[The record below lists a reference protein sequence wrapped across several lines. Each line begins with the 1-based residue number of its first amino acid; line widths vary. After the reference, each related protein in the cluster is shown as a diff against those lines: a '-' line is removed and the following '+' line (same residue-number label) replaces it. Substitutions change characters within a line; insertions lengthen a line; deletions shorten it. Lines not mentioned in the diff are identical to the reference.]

1 MDDLPINKA
10 RGITMNARS
19 SRISLCIALAA
30 GTLFF
35 SAGMLAGKAD
45 GYAFMPPPGWQSLQK
60 PGHGIGIWV
69 HPGDTGFRQNVNVVA
84 ERYTGSLNRYTIMG
98 IHSIKAVLLD
108 VQIGTA
114 QHATVCGSHPASY
127 LTYAA
132 TVRSHRLIYEQMATL
147 WNGVAY
153 VATYT
158 RESSQPS
165 LPAARTALTSL
176 CGGLPGTGGP
186 AMTRSATPPLR
197 AAATT
202 TPSGYNPYPA
212 PVGSVAPTITPRP

>member
-1 MDDLPINKA
+1 MDDLPIIKA
-10 RGITMNARS
+10 GGITMNARS
-19 SRISLCIALAA
+19 SRISLCMALAA

-45 GYAFMPPPGWQSLQK
+45 GYAFMPPPGWQALQR

-98 IHSIKAVLLD
+98 IHSIKAVLPD

-114 QHATVCGSHPASY
+114 QHATVCGSHPSSY

-132 TVRSHRLIYEQMATL
+132 TVKSHRLIYEQMATL

-158 RESSQPS
+158 RDSSQPS

-176 CGGLPGTGGP
+176 CGGLPATGGP
-186 AMTRSATPPLR
+186 AMMRSAPPPVR

-202 TPSGYNPYPA
+202 TPSGYNPYPE
-212 PVGSVAPTITPRP
+212 PLRSVAPTITPRP